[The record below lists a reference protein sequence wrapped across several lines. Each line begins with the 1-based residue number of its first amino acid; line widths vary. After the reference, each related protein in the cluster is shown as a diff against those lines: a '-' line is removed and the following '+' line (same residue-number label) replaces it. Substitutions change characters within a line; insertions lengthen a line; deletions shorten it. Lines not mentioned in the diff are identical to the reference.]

1 MAPLKGLAL
10 FHFFILNQR
19 PCCVDIPQLNRPH
32 NISLISLCTFHSYLS
47 EYFKVNTLILEMAGF
62 LSRDFQPFCTHIYL
76 LTFVDQTSLFQMLH
90 GEIIKLWLT
99 LGKICKKQIRLDYYV
114 KFCQNHIFCLG
125 TYQWRIQDFPYGG
138 HQPHRGGDSRG
149 GYISKIL
156 YVKTKESGPL
166 GGEGVHWAGP
176 LDPPKFI

>member
-1 MAPLKGLAL
+1 MIDVKFCYLFSRTQCNNKQVSLFRVVPMTPLKGLAL
-10 FHFFILNQR
+10 FHFFILNQC

-99 LGKICKKQIRLDYYV
+99 LGKYVRNKLD
-114 KFCQNHIFCLG
+114 
-125 TYQWRIQDFPYGG
+125 
-138 HQPHRGGDSRG
+138 
-149 GYISKIL
+149 
-156 YVKTKESGPL
+156 
-166 GGEGVHWAGP
+166 
-176 LDPPKFI
+176 